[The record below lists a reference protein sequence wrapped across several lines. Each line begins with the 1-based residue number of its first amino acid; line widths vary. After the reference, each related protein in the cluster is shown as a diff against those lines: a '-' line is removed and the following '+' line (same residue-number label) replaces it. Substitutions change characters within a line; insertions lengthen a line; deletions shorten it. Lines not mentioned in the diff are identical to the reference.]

1 MSWGVCKSGSNN
13 IHFDFPPIMSDGRNF
28 ANWLPGGA
36 INEKIRKENNI
47 KTNND
52 YRKYLTNNAD
62 NIIKYNQLSACDE
75 CCSTLQTYNNDNTNN
90 TNNTPFLYKSCLD
103 ESKPFGYETSDLKEM
118 YLSEY
123 QLQNR
128 MITPVISQDKLL
140 LNGYYKHN

>member
-1 MSWGVCKSGSNN
+1 
-13 IHFDFPPIMSDGRNF
+13 MSDGRNF